1 MNRELQNIIYDNRAA
16 FDCVMA
22 GEDLFDHDKLYKELY
37 AYFVSVGDMPYGIA
51 KARTGDPVDWITDE
65 LNTICA

>member
-1 MNRELQNIIYDNRAA
+1 MNIIDNNKAA
-16 FDCVMA
+16 HSAVLA
-22 GEDLFDHDKLYKELY
+22 GGDLFEYGELYKELY